1 MNYNLY
7 EALKN
12 GADPHK
18 LDSDFVAELAAA
30 KAKITK
36 EKAEAAEKN
45 RMKEA
50 VEAKRKALKQALL
63 DFTVA
68 IYRED
73 GQKEMADKLAADPEA
88 LDAVGAITDDI
99 EKELR
104 KIAKITKPIG
114 DLVELLDS
122 LKTKDMGKTPK
133 TLKPQTD
140 DEIIKTFIGKL

>member
-12 GADPHK
+12 GADPYK

-45 RMKEA
+45 RMKET

-73 GQKEMADKLAADPEA
+73 GQKEIADKLATDPEA
-88 LDAVGAITDDI
+88 LNAVGDITNDI

-122 LKTKDMGKTPK
+122 LKAKDTKPFK

-140 DEIIKTFIGKL
+140 DEVIKTFIGKL

>member
-12 GADPHK
+12 GANPYQ
-18 LDSDFVAELAAA
+18 LDADFINELAAA
-30 KAKITK
+30 KERLAK
-36 EKAEAAEKN
+36 EKAEAAEKK

-50 VEAKRKALKQALL
+50 VEAKRKALKQTLL

-73 GQKEMADKLAADPEA
+73 GQKEMADKLAADPE
-88 LDAVGAITDDI
+88 AVGAITDDI

-122 LKTKDMGKTPK
+122 LKTKDMKPIK

-140 DEIIKTFIGKL
+140 DEVIKTFIGKL

>member
-12 GADPHK
+12 GADPYK

-45 RMKEA
+45 RVKEE
-50 VEAKRKALKQALL
+50 VETKRKALKQALL
-63 DFTVA
+63 DFTVT

-73 GQKEMADKLAADPEA
+73 GQKEMADKLATDPEA
-88 LDAVGAITDDI
+88 LEAVGDI
-99 EKELR
+99 ANELEKELR

-122 LKTKDMGKTPK
+122 LKTQNMEKLPK
-133 TLKPQTD
+133 KLKPQTD
-140 DEIIKTFIGKL
+140 DEIIKSFIGKL